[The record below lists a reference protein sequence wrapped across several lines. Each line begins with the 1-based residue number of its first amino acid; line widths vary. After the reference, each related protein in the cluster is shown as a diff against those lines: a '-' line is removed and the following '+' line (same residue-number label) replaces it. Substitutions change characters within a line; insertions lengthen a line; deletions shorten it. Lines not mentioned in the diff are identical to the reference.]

1 MRMLA
6 AVLPMTPE
14 LEHPLTPREI
24 DVLWFVADGCTN
36 AEVGAQLGI
45 SRHTVQTHLERIF
58 TKTRVRT
65 RGGVVAWAFRAGI
78 LS

>member
-6 AVLPMTPE
+6 GVLPMTPE

-24 DVLWFVADGCTN
+24 EVLAYVADGCTN
-36 AEVGAQLGI
+36 IEVGEALGI
-45 SRHTVQTHLERIF
+45 SRHTVQTYLERIF
-58 TKTRVRT
+58 AKTHIRS
-65 RGGVVAWAFRAGI
+65 RGGVVAWAFRAGV